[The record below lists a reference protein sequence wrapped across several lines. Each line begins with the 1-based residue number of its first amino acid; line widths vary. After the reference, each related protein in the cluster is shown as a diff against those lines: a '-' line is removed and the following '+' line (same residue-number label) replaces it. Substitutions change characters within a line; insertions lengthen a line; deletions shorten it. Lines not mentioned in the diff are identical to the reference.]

1 MNTFLQRNWIT
12 FIIYCDQIIPKLI
25 FKQLELSLRW
35 LIFLLLMVSF
45 CGSPNLLIILHIYFM
60 LQVVYNG
67 KELNHPFGISHYRNF
82 IFWTEYMN
90 ASVFQLDLST
100 GDVTLLRSERPPL
113 FGLRVYDAQS
123 QQGWLFSLY
132 LLLVQCH
139 RTMDSLTEKVAF
151 LHWKYD
157 HKIWPQWFV
166 LYICTAEIYMYAKWC
181 QISWCKAVHWWAAT
195 VTLKS
200 LGAPL

>member
-1 MNTFLQRNWIT
+1 MIDF
-12 FIIYCDQIIPKLI
+12 F
-25 FKQLELSLRW
+25 S
-35 LIFLLLMVSF
+35 FLLLLIVSF
-45 CGSPNLLIILHIYFM
+45 RNSPNLLITLFGCFM

-123 QQGWLFSLY
+123 QQGWLLFPH
-132 LLLVQCH
+132 V
-139 RTMDSLTEKVAF
+139 
-151 LHWKYD
+151 
-157 HKIWPQWFV
+157 
-166 LYICTAEIYMYAKWC
+166 
-181 QISWCKAVHWWAAT
+181 
-195 VTLKS
+195 
-200 LGAPL
+200 PLIQSH